1 MANEGLS
8 VSVNL
13 TDDNLDIKL
22 TQIAFAVGNLKP
34 AMKLIGASIEQLV
47 LLGFV
52 DSEDPY
58 GKEWERP
65 PAHRTIGGQLL
76 SAEDNPTLAASWLP
90 LRDTGRL
97 MGSITHDA
105 DNSSVRIGTNVDYA
119 FYHQLGVGTNLF
131 GGKIAERK
139 FLPDL
144 GLPPLWEAEVLDT
157 LNDYL
162 SGVLNA

>member
-8 VSVNL
+8 VSVKF

-58 GKEWERP
+58 GNEWDAIQPR
-65 PAHRTIGGQLL
+65 
-76 SAEDNPTLAASWLP
+76 EDGSSVP

-97 MGSITHDA
+97 MGSFTHDA
-105 DNSSVRIGTNVDYA
+105 DNSSVRIGTNVEYA
-119 FYHQLGVGTNLF
+119 NIHQSGIGYVH
-131 GGKIAERK
+131 ERK
-139 FLPDL
+139 MLPDL

-162 SGVLNA
+162 SVVLNA

>member
-1 MANEGLS
+1 MSDGLS
-8 VSVNL
+8 VSVKF

-58 GKEWERP
+58 GKEWAAIQPR
-65 PAHRTIGGQLL
+65 
-76 SAEDNPTLAASWLP
+76 EDGSSVP

-97 MGSITHDA
+97 MASFTHDA
-105 DNSSVRIGTNVDYA
+105 DNSSVRIGTNTQYA
-119 FYHQLGVGTNLF
+119 DIHQLGLGHVH
-131 GGKIAERK
+131 ERK
-139 FLPDL
+139 MLPDL
-144 GLPPLWEAEVLDT
+144 GLPPLWESEVLDT